1 MAKKKRALASPFV
14 PVEEQPYKIPDNWC
28 WTYGSMVLEAMETQ
42 KPIGDAFD
50 YIDIDAIDNQ
60 KQMVNNP
67 KRLSVSE
74 APSRASRK
82 LHAGDTVFSLV
93 RPYLKNIAYID
104 DSLAHCI
111 ASTGFFVC
119 TPKEFLNSR
128 YLYQLM
134 VSSYMVDGLN
144 QYMKGDNSPS
154 IRKDDIERFPFPLP
168 PLSEQQRIVDR
179 IESLFA
185 KLDEAKEKAQAVV
198 DGFEL
203 RKSAILHKAFSG
215 ELTERWRK
223 EHSTDQWFTST
234 LGQYT
239 NSQYGYTE
247 SATQEPIGPKFLRI
261 TDIQDGT
268 VDWDK
273 VPYCNISEDD
283 LEKYLIRSGDIMIAR
298 TGATTGK
305 SYLIADD
312 IKAVFAS
319 YLIRLTMKQ
328 TGLIATYLYYFMQ
341 SPSYWQQITEFSAG
355 IAQPGVNAKKLKR
368 VELPIPPVEEQR
380 EIVFILDKLFR
391 KEQQAQ
397 SAAEAVLSQIDTM
410 KKAILARAFCG
421 GLGTNDPAEEWAG
434 ALVKAVL

>member
-283 LEKYLIRSGDIMIAR
+283 LEKYLIRSGDIVIAR

-341 SPSYWQQITEFSAG
+341 SPSYWHQITEFSAG

-397 SAAEAVLSQIDTM
+397 SAAKAVLSQIDTM

>member
-14 PVEEQPYKIPDNWC
+14 PVKEQPYKIPDNWC

-119 TPKEFLNSR
+119 TPKEFLNGR

-198 DGFEL
+198 DGFGL
-203 RKSAILHKAFSG
+203 RKSAMLHKAFSG

-283 LEKYLIRSGDIMIAR
+283 LEKYLIRSGDIVIAR

-341 SPSYWQQITEFSAG
+341 SSSYWHQITEFSAG

-380 EIVFILDKLFR
+380 EIVFVLDKLFR

-397 SAAEAVLSQIDTM
+397 SAAKAVLSQIDTM

>member
-247 SATQEPIGPKFLRI
+247 SAAQEPIGPKFLRI

-341 SPSYWQQITEFSAG
+341 SPSYWHQITEFSAG

-380 EIVFILDKLFR
+380 EIVFVLDKLFR

-397 SAAEAVLSQIDTM
+397 SAAKAVLSQIDTM
-410 KKAILARAFCG
+410 KKAILARAFRG

>member
-247 SATQEPIGPKFLRI
+247 SAAQEPIGPKFLRI

-283 LEKYLIRSGDIMIAR
+283 LEKYLIRSGDIVIAR

-341 SPSYWQQITEFSAG
+341 SPSYWHQITEFSAG

-397 SAAEAVLSQIDTM
+397 SAAKAVLSQIDTM

>member
-341 SPSYWQQITEFSAG
+341 SPSYWHQITEFSAG

-397 SAAEAVLSQIDTM
+397 SAAKAVLSQIDTM

>member
-60 KQMVNNP
+60 KQIVNNP

-341 SPSYWQQITEFSAG
+341 SPSYWHQITEFSAG

-397 SAAEAVLSQIDTM
+397 SAAKAVLSQIDTM